1 MIMIED
7 MIGGGTGLYTL
18 SEAAKYARM
27 SPITLS
33 RWFKGDGYCERVFS
47 LEESKVIN
55 FLDFVQALAVRNL
68 RLHYKVPLQ
77 KIRDAVDCAVKEF
90 NITHPF
96 AHEHT
101 TYLFEKEIW
110 IQPAGKEIVQIS
122 GKQHHQSGFTA
133 VIEGFYKDI
142 SFDPKTGFADKYR
155 AYHRGAHEI
164 VMNPKMR
171 FGEPIL
177 DNCGYTPEALFEAAK
192 TEGSI
197 ESAAKIY
204 GVSKEQVE
212 ICVEYFDYLEAA

>member
-18 SEAAKYARM
+18 SEAARYARM

-77 KIRDAVDCAVKEF
+77 KIRDAVDRAAKEF
-90 NITHPF
+90 NISHPF
-96 AHEHT
+96 AYKHT

-110 IQPAGKEIVQIS
+110 IQPEGKEIIQIS
-122 GKQHHQSGFTA
+122 GKEHHQSGFTA

-142 SFDPKTGFADKYR
+142 SFDPKTGLADKYR
-155 AYHRGAHEI
+155 AYHRGKHEI

-177 DNCGYTPEALFEAAK
+177 DDCGYTPEALFEAAK
-192 TEGSI
+192 TEGSTA
-197 ESAAKIY
+197 SAAKIY
-204 GVSKEQVE
+204 GVTKEQVE

>member
-1 MIMIED
+1 MIED

-77 KIRDAVDCAVKEF
+77 KIRDAVDRAVKEF

-96 AHEHT
+96 AHKHI

-122 GKQHHQSGFTA
+122 GKQHHQAGFTT

-155 AYHRGAHEI
+155 AYHRGSHEI

-177 DNCGYTPEALFEAAK
+177 DDCGYTPEALFEAAK

>member
-1 MIMIED
+1 MIED

-77 KIRDAVDCAVKEF
+77 KIRDAVDRAAKEF

-142 SFDPKTGFADKYR
+142 SFNPKTGFADKYR
-155 AYHRGAHEI
+155 AYHRGDHEI